1 VDWWSSDWHGGLAAT
16 RAEESVVDGRRVELV
31 AAAAPLVER
40 VVREFAPAMPRHLDR
55 LEMAVRG
62 RLQLIEAVEDFDPD
76 GAESFAEF
84 ALPRVRGAIAESLLD
99 EGIVSLDPLDPTSTS
114 TSPTDLG
121 RPDAR

>member
-1 VDWWSSDWHGGLAAT
+1 M
-16 RAEESVVDGRRVELV
+16 DGRRVELV

-99 EGIVSLDPLDPTSTS
+99 VSLEPLDPLDPTSTS